1 MFAKEAFWR
10 DMLQSHQ
17 KEHLAPYRNPEIDP
31 DVSEEYR
38 QILTTESIGYEYIPE
53 DENQPI
59 WQYKQSHFAVIICL
73 TTQKQVSSGIKTLA
87 GIYRGTAI

>member
-1 MFAKEAFWR
+1 MFAKKAFSR
-10 DMLQSHQ
+10 NMLQPYQ

-31 DVSEEYR
+31 DVSEEYK

-59 WQYKQSHFAVIICL
+59 WQYKQSHFAVII
-73 TTQKQVSSGIKTLA
+73 
-87 GIYRGTAI
+87 